1 MLKTKDMYDEE
12 LQFAPVLEGGVSG
25 KFIST
30 IRGKAPEFIISIF
43 SGDTLLEESGLDE
56 EDPSGIDQP
65 LVIDEPSAVPDS
77 NVAPTPEPVKAVA
90 SAKKG
95 IKRKAENSPATP
107 VAKKAAKV
115 PSRTASPAPSTPTAA
130 STPAETE
137 KTSRSGRIIKPKKF
151 EDNENGEATPAKNVR
166 PYILFLHLEI
176 MCLSMYG
183 CGLSIFY
190 FPISHVFIY
199 LL

>member
-1 MLKTKDMYDEE
+1 M
-12 LQFAPVLEGGVSG
+12 
-25 KFIST
+25 
-30 IRGKAPEFIISIF
+30 
-43 SGDTLLEESGLDE
+43 LEESGLDE